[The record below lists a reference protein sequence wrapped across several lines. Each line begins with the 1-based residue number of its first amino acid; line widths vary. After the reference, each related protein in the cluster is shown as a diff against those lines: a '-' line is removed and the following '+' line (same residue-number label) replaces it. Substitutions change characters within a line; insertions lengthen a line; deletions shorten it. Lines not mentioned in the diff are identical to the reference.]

1 MGKIK
6 NKHPFNMRTQ
16 STVAGLGAAAAL
28 AVIALNYQAPAGTQL
43 FQSELLTA
51 EDHEFIKY
59 VAKYG
64 KSYGTK
70 AEFEFRSAQFKES
83 LQKVEEHNSKN
94 GTSTVGI
101 NEFSDK
107 TKQEMSRM
115 LGYKPSN
122 VKNFSTSE
130 MLPTENIPNDVNWVT
145 SGAVT
150 PVKNQGQCGSCWA
163 FSTTGA
169 VEGAYQI
176 STGNLTSFSEQQL
189 VDCDHNGSSGCNGG
203 SMEGAFQ
210 WYETTKAD
218 LEADY
223 GYKGVNGTCNTS
235 YTGVTGDASY
245 VAVQANSSSAM
256 KASIEAGPTSI
267 AIEAD
272 KMAFQFYRGGIL
284 NNASGCGTNLDHG
297 VLAVGYGTESGQAYF
312 LVKNSWGASWGD
324 AGYIKMADNVDG
336 TGMCGMLM
344 AGVRPT
350 M

>member
-1 MGKIK
+1 
-6 NKHPFNMRTQ
+6 MRTQ

-70 AEFEFRSAQFKES
+70 AEFEFRSAQFKET
-83 LQKVEEHNSKN
+83 LGKVAEHNSEN

-122 VKNFSTSE
+122 IKNFSSPA
-130 MLPTENIPNDVNWVT
+130 LLDAENLEDEVNWVT
-145 SGAVT
+145 KGAVT

-163 FSTTGA
+163 FSTTGS
-169 VEGAYQI
+169 VEGAEFLA
-176 STGNLTSFSEQQL
+176 TGKLNSYSEQQL
-189 VDCDHNGSSGCNGG
+189 VDCAGGVYGNMGCNGG
-203 SMEGAFQ
+203 LMDNAFK
-210 WYETTKAD
+210 YIEKYGI
-218 LEADY
+218 EAE
-223 GYKGVNGTCNTS
+223 
-235 YTGVTGDASY
+235 ASY
-245 VAVQANSSSAM
+245 PYTARDGSCKYDSSKTIGTVKSYSDVAPGNPAQL
-256 KASIEAGPTSI
+256 KAALAKGPVSV

-272 KMAFQFYRGGIL
+272 QIAFQGYTSGVIT
-284 NNASGCGTNLDHG
+284 SGCGQQLDHG
-297 VLAVGYGTESGQAYF
+297 VLAVGYGTESGQDYF
-312 LVKNSWGASWGD
+312 LVKNSWGASWG
-324 AGYIKMADNVDG
+324 ASGYVKIGASSSNV
-336 TGMCGMLM
+336 CGILS
-344 AGVRPT
+344 AASYPT
-350 M
+350 E